1 MEKTLELLEFNKII
15 DMLSSKADTPLG
27 RELIE
32 DLRPVSSLRLIEKW
46 QKETSDGCSF
56 LIKTNL
62 DLSDVTDLRIM
73 LARCQKGGVLNP
85 YQLKEIDQNLQA
97 FKKVKKVILQYG
109 QGTLLNMAGG
119 INSFPE
125 LEERLQVIDYNG
137 ELLDKASPE
146 LYQIRRE
153 INNARVKIQKELDRL
168 LKSPVF
174 TKYLQEGII
183 TQRNDRYVVPVKAA
197 YKGQV
202 SGVIH
207 DQSSSGATYFIEPMS
222 VVEVNNKLNRLLVQE
237 KKEIDRILAQLS
249 AAVSWESEAIID
261 TLNIIAEIDFI
272 LAKSRLSINMKANEP
287 LLNDKGYFRI
297 VNGKHPLLKGKVVP
311 ISVELGKKCHTM
323 VITGPNTGGKTVTLK
338 TVGLVSL
345 MAQAG
350 LHVPAGSG
358 TETCIFDKVFA
369 DIGDEQN
376 IEQSLST
383 FSGHMKNIIDIFRSL
398 SDNSLVLLDEI
409 GAGTDPTEGA
419 ALAMS
424 ILEHLHSTEARTIAT
439 THFSSIKS
447 FAYDHEEMEN
457 ASVEFDPETLQ
468 PTYRIQQGIAGS
480 SNAFEIAARL
490 GLQGPIIE
498 RAKMYMG
505 EEQLKLKRLMEN
517 LEESQRKIDSHEK
530 SMHEDK
536 DKIEDMKRRLEK
548 ESLKVEERRKEAL
561 QKAREEALLIVNQA
575 QRKAESMIKELE
587 KAVREKEKSKSYQI
601 YHNLKDTINNDKKEL
616 IEEIEQLEP
625 ETSISQQELEE
636 GQTVFIKSLK
646 QKGTVLDFTESG
658 EVNVQ
663 AGVMKISTECNDLAR
678 VSENSLEKH
687 TDRERGS
694 VSGLSL
700 QKSRHIKTELNL
712 IGETLQEAL
721 EKVDKY
727 FDDCY
732 LSGLNTVNIIH
743 GKGTG
748 ALRKGLHDYLALHSQ
763 VKSFRL
769 GEQNEGGAGVTI
781 VNLKD

>member
-1 MEKTLELLEFNKII
+1 MEKTLELLEFNKIL

-46 QKETSDGCSF
+46 QKETSDGCNF

-62 DLSDVTDLRIM
+62 DLSDVTDLRVI
-73 LARCQKGGVLNP
+73 LARCQKGGILNSC
-85 YQLKEIDQNLQA
+85 QLKEINQNLLA
-97 FKKVKKVILQYG
+97 FRKIKKVFLQYG
-109 QGTLLNMAGG
+109 RGALLSMTRG
-119 INSFPE
+119 INNFQD
-125 LEERLQVIDYNG
+125 LEGHLKVIDDNG
-137 ELLDKASPE
+137 ELLDKASPV

-153 INNARVKIQKELDRL
+153 TKNIRGRIQRELDRI

-174 TKYLQEGII
+174 TKYLQEGIV
-183 TQRNDRYVVPVKAA
+183 TQRNDRYVVPVKAE
-197 YKGQV
+197 YKAQV
-202 SGVIH
+202 SGIIH
-207 DQSSSGATYFIEPMS
+207 DQSSSGATFFIEPMP
-222 VVEVNNKLNRLLVQE
+222 VVEANNKLNHLLAQE
-237 KKEIDRILAQLS
+237 KKEIDRILAELS
-249 AAVSWESEAIID
+249 SAVAQEADIIID

-272 LAKSRLSINMKANEP
+272 LAKSRLSMDMKGNEP

-297 VNGKHPLLKGKVVP
+297 VKGKHPLLKGKVVP

-338 TVGLVSL
+338 TVGLIAL

-358 TETCIFDKVFA
+358 TETCVFDKVFA

-383 FSGHMKNIIDIFRSL
+383 FSGHMKNIIDIFRNL

-424 ILEHLHSTEARTIAT
+424 ILEHLHSTNARTIAT

-468 PTYRIQQGIAGS
+468 PTFRVQQGIAGS

-490 GLQGPIIE
+490 GLKGHIIE
-498 RAKMYMG
+498 KAKMYMG

-517 LEESQRKIDSHEK
+517 LEESQRKIDLHQK
-530 SMHEDK
+530 SMNEDK
-536 DKIEDMKRRLEK
+536 DKIEDMKRELEE
-548 ESLKVEERRKEAL
+548 ESLRVEEKRKEAL

-575 QRKAESMIKELE
+575 QRKAERMIKELE
-587 KAVREKEKSKSYQI
+587 KSTRENETKKSYQL
-601 YHNLKDTINNDKKEL
+601 YQNLKNTLKNDKEDL

-625 ETSISQQELEE
+625 DTTISQQELKK

-646 QKGTVLDFTESG
+646 QKGKILDFTESG

-663 AGVMKISTECNDLAR
+663 AGVMKISTGCTDLAK
-678 VSENSLEKH
+678 VSESSLEKPME
-687 TDRERGS
+687 REN

-700 QKSRHIKTELNL
+700 QKSRHIKAELNL
-712 IGETLQEAL
+712 RGDTLQEAI
-721 EKVDKY
+721 EKADKY
-727 FDDCY
+727 LDDCY
-732 LSGLNTVNIIH
+732 LAGLNTVYIIH

-748 ALRKGLHDYLALHSQ
+748 ALRKGLHDYLSDHSQ
-763 VKSFRL
+763 VNSFKIS
-769 GEQNEGGAGVTI
+769 EHYEGGAGVTI
-781 VNLKD
+781 VTLKS